1 MCERDAMYL
10 LGETR
15 SQEENASKESKETYR
30 THSPTFID
38 DRTANVYLFRPRVRH
53 VSGISGTNMNLYS
66 TDFVR
71 CYVTTHD
78 ERFVVDDASFLRSLA

>member
-1 MCERDAMYL
+1 MYL

-71 CYVTTHD
+71 CYVTTG
-78 ERFVVDDASFLRSLA
+78 LRCRRRELPAFIGLNVNESCRK